1 MLMNGIN
8 KDVFIRKYVDA
19 FGEKA
24 ELPIVFYYDDKPAG
38 VNEKT
43 GGCFFKCFDG
53 VRNGRAISLSAE
65 TIGCGGGKLYTGF
78 APMPP
83 HVPGFVS
90 GKERYKASPDDVL
103 EVIKRLDVQPQDGK
117 FLNFVR
123 IDKAEDFG
131 KMEGLLFFATPD
143 VLSGLA
149 AWAFYDNNSDDAV
162 SCLFGSGC
170 SSVVAQAVR
179 ENRIGGRRTFIGLF
193 DPSVRPHVGANE
205 LSFVIPA
212 SRFSEMYST
221 IDSCCL
227 SGCNAWLKVKARI
240 NG

>member
-1 MLMNGIN
+1 MNGIN

-43 GGCFFKCFDG
+43 GGCFFKCFDS

-90 GKERYKASPDDVL
+90 GKERYKG
-103 EVIKRLDVQPQDGK
+103 RLTMCWK
-117 FLNFVR
+117 
-123 IDKAEDFG
+123 
-131 KMEGLLFFATPD
+131 
-143 VLSGLA
+143 S
-149 AWAFYDNNSDDAV
+149 
-162 SCLFGSGC
+162 
-170 SSVVAQAVR
+170 SSVWTYSRKTASSL
-179 ENRIGGRRTFIGLF
+179 I
-193 DPSVRPHVGANE
+193 
-205 LSFVIPA
+205 LSA
-212 SRFSEMYST
+212 
-221 IDSCCL
+221 
-227 SGCNAWLKVKARI
+227 
-240 NG
+240 